1 MALMRVPVW
10 ARMAAGVRARLLG
23 GLELTAGSRH
33 PRSLLISP
41 LQRVSSV
48 VVEGGSGI
56 VVAAAPSRTINGV
69 VFGEGVGSSS
79 SSSVLTELRRRAGE
93 LFQLGLW
100 LIKRTFQPSLIRRKR
115 KHGFL
120 HRSSTKDGIAILRRR
135 AKKGR
140 RKLCA

>member
-1 MALMRVPVW
+1 MRMPLW
-10 ARMAAGVRARLLG
+10 ARLAAVVRTRLLG

-33 PRSLLISP
+33 PRSLIISP
-41 LQRVSSV
+41 LQRVSIAV
-48 VVEGGSGI
+48 VKGRSGL
-56 VVAAAPSRTINGV
+56 ALEEAPSQTINGV
-69 VFGEGVGSSS
+69 VVGEGLGSSS
-79 SSSVLTELRRRAGE
+79 SSTSVLTELRRRAGE

>member
-1 MALMRVPVW
+1 MPLW
-10 ARMAAGVRARLLG
+10 ARLAAVVRTRLLG

-33 PRSLLISP
+33 PRSLIISP
-41 LQRVSSV
+41 LQRVSIAV
-48 VVEGGSGI
+48 VKGRSGL
-56 VVAAAPSRTINGV
+56 ALEEAPSQTINGV
-69 VFGEGVGSSS
+69 VVGEGLGSSS
-79 SSSVLTELRRRAGE
+79 SSSTSVLTELHRRAGE
-93 LFQLGLW
+93 LFQSGLW

>member
-1 MALMRVPVW
+1 VSIAVVKGRSGLAL
-10 ARMAAGVRARLLG
+10 
-23 GLELTAGSRH
+23 E
-33 PRSLLISP
+33 
-41 LQRVSSV
+41 
-48 VVEGGSGI
+48 E
-56 VVAAAPSRTINGV
+56 APSQTINGV
-69 VFGEGVGSSS
+69 VVGEGLGSSS
-79 SSSVLTELRRRAGE
+79 SSSSSTSVLTELRRRAGE